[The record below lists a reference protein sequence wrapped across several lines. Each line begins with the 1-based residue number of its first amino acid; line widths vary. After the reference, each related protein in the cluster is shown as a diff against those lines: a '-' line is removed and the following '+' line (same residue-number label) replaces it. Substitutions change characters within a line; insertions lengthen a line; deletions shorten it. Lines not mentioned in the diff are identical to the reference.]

1 MDAASDSGSKQ
12 AGHGASALTALSPTR
27 EKTKLNWGEG
37 LEQVRPDR
45 RARGTQWTSVEL
57 SPGDNC
63 IALR

>member
-27 EKTKLNWGEG
+27 EKTKLNRGG

-57 SPGDNC
+57 SPGD
-63 IALR
+63 IAHSHA